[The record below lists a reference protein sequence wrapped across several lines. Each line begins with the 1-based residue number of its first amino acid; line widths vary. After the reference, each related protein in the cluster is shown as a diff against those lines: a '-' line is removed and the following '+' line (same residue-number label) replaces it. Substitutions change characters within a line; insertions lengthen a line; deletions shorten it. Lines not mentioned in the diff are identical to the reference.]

1 MHRPIFLE
9 RSVAR
14 NRSLSGYAPHARV
27 ELDLGNVPR
36 RLQAKRGG
44 EEGFDLGAHAVRGRC
59 QSRAVLPPIV
69 MSVEKSISTRNG
81 MEPRTLPGPPHSE
94 RISGL
99 WISPIKSW
107 LSVVS
112 PAGHSSPN
120 PANLGSFITL
130 CASDSVKDILQIRSL
145 ASTRVM
151 TFECGGPANPPKVRI
166 PMKPTTFSTG
176 MHATHSTPNW
186 AIDPDLNLASES
198 TSKLAMDSEVC
209 HQISMEISPIRLG
222 HNRVL
227 GAPAPKRRP

>member
-151 TFECGGPANPPKVRI
+151 SFECGGPANPPKANLHGSTATAIRRSALKSARQRSHTSSKKNEQCHFRRRI
-166 PMKPTTFSTG
+166 D
-176 MHATHSTPNW
+176 
-186 AIDPDLNLASES
+186 AILICA
-198 TSKLAMDSEVC
+198 
-209 HQISMEISPIRLG
+209 
-222 HNRVL
+222 NREL
-227 GAPAPKRRP
+227 